1 MQVGPNTT
9 VTLDYTL
16 RVGSGEVVDSS
27 EASDPLTFDFG
38 KGQIIPGLERELT
51 GLRIG
56 EQKEI
61 HVTPEEGYGDRDPD
75 ASLEVPLARFPE
87 DIKPAVGMSLTM
99 KGPKGN
105 EVPFTI
111 VALSDTVATLDFNHP
126 LAGKALMFSVTVR
139 DIRATDGERG

>member
-16 RVGSGEVVDSS
+16 RVGAGEVVDSS

-61 HVTPEEGYGDRDPD
+61 HVTPEEGYGPRDPE
-75 ASLEVPLARFPE
+75 ASLDVPLTRFPE
-87 DIKPAVGMSLTM
+87 NIQPAVGMSLTM

-111 VALSDTVATLDFNHP
+111 VALSDTAATLDFNHP

-139 DIRATDGERG
+139 DIRATDGERD